1 MISPAI
7 IYVINLIQPI
17 LLINMYLFINVIHLK
32 GFEYFNK
39 ITQIILFI
47 TNYIIFIFMELA

>member
-7 IYVINLIQPI
+7 IYVINLIQLI

-32 GFEYFNK
+32 DFEYFSK